1 MKKYSK
7 PEISIVEFEKDDV
20 VMIVTT
26 SSFTGEHEGFEDGGT
41 VDW

>member
-20 VMIVTT
+20 VMILTT
-26 SSFTGEHEGFEDGGT
+26 SFEATHEGYEDGGT
-41 VDW
+41 LDW